1 MAGLYDTYVAFKR
14 WEGSALAPSSEDFAY
29 IAKVAQ
35 CVAADR
41 VLEIGFGAGHF
52 LDWARAQGFHI
63 VGTEII
69 PEMIEAA
76 RNRGHLI
83 LDNLLEQFDYKF
95 DVVVALDVLEHV
107 PYDELV
113 QMLSRIRQ
121 LLNPEGRLIAR
132 FPNGDS
138 PFSGRY
144 QHGDATH
151 VKSLT
156 ASSLSQ
162 IAAPVGLRITSAMNP
177 RPLPRALPARLKRRL
192 IYIARDLIEI
202 LLGRIY
208 FGTRFPMDPNILV
221 VLTAC

>member
-1 MAGLYDTYVAFKR
+1 
-14 WEGSALAPSSEDFAY
+14 
-29 IAKVAQ
+29 
-35 CVAADR
+35 
-41 VLEIGFGAGHF
+41 
-52 LDWARAQGFHI
+52 
-63 VGTEII
+63 
-69 PEMIEAA
+69 
-76 RNRGHLI
+76 
-83 LDNLLEQFDYKF
+83 
-95 DVVVALDVLEHV
+95 LEHV

-162 IAAPVGLRITSAMNP
+162 IAAPVGLRITSAINP